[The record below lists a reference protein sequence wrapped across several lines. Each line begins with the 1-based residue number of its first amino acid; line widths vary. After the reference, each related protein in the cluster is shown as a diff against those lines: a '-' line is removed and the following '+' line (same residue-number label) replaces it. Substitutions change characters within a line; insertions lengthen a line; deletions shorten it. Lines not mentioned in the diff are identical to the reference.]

1 MGSLEDKNF
10 QDVPSTVQGK
20 IDPNQQRKYVLT
32 ISIIIFLA
40 LTKKKSLSNSSD
52 CNLASP
58 KTRQC
63 TAE

>member
-20 IDPNQQRKYVLT
+20 TDPNQQRKYVLT

-40 LTKKKSLSNSSD
+40 LTKKKVIKQL
-52 CNLASP
+52 L
-58 KTRQC
+58 
-63 TAE
+63 

>member
-20 IDPNQQRKYVLT
+20 TDPNQQRKYVLT

-40 LTKKKSLSNSSD
+40 LTKKKVIKQLLWLQFGFS
-52 CNLASP
+52 
-58 KTRQC
+58 
-63 TAE
+63 

>member
-40 LTKKKSLSNSSD
+40 STKKKVIKQLF
-52 CNLASP
+52 
-58 KTRQC
+58 
-63 TAE
+63 

>member
-20 IDPNQQRKYVLT
+20 IHPNQQRKYVLT

-40 LTKKKSLSNSSD
+40 LTKKKVIKQL
-52 CNLASP
+52 L
-58 KTRQC
+58 
-63 TAE
+63 